1 MKTKK
6 SMNLCEH
13 KWCKDSLKG
22 DLIQVM
28 EEGNSNK
35 SIYKIKSYCKI
46 KVKLSKLR
54 TLIKKVIPRGDRE

>member
-6 SMNLCEH
+6 SMNLCER
-13 KWCKDSLKG
+13 KWYKVSLKG

-54 TLIKKVIPRGDRE
+54 TLIKKVIPQEDRE